1 MINRPGH
8 AALICGTDRDRES
21 AAKKAAVELLITHTH
36 TEREEGRE
44 RETAAATDQL

>member
-8 AALICGTDRDRES
+8 AALICGTDRESKS

-36 TEREEGRE
+36 RKRERE